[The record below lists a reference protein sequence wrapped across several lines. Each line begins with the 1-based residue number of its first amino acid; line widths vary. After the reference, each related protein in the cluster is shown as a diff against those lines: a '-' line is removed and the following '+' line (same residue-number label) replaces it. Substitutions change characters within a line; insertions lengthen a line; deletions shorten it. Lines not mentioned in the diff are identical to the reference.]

1 MIFLVAPASVDQRE
15 IDASLAIG
23 LEKLLQLQSFD
34 LVLTIHVNAALTKK
48 VDVIV
53 GFARD
58 QVLSFLSAL
67 PARDRGLTKLGITCQ
82 LSFEGD
88 PHLLKQNDSGA
99 YFNEL
104 QSVLFEGLDQ
114 TYEAGHYASLKS
126 HAVRFSFYHGDT
138 MSRLC
143 TNPISKPEMIL
154 RNINAAHVFPALP
167 RETVATSV
175 NLEWDPRL
183 LHPGNTLSVV
193 E

>member
-1 MIFLVAPASVDQRE
+1 MIFLLAPASVDQRE
-15 IDASLAIG
+15 IDSSLAIG
-23 LEKLLQLQSFD
+23 LDKLLQLQSFD
-34 LVLTIHVNAALTKK
+34 LVLTIHVNAALAKK

-58 QVLSFLSAL
+58 QVLSFLRAL
-67 PARDRGLTKLGITCQ
+67 PAQDCGLAELGITCQ

-88 PHLLKQNDSGA
+88 PHLLKQNDIGA

-104 QSVLFEGLDQ
+104 PSVFAGLDQ
-114 TYEAGHYASLKS
+114 AYDDGYYPSLKS
-126 HAVRFSFYHGDT
+126 HAICFSFYHGDT

-143 TNPISKPEMIL
+143 INPISKPEMDLQEID
-154 RNINAAHVFPALP
+154 AALDFPALT
-167 RETVATSV
+167 RGAVATSL

-183 LHPGNTLSVV
+183 LHPGDALSVD

>member
-1 MIFLVAPASVDQRE
+1 MIFLLAPASVDQRE
-15 IDASLAIG
+15 IDSSLAIG

-88 PHLLKQNDSGA
+88 PHLLKQNVSGA
-99 YFNEL
+99 YLGEL
-104 QSVLFEGLDQ
+104 RSVLFKRLDRA
-114 TYEAGHYASLKS
+114 YEDGHYALLKS
-126 HAVRFSFYHGDT
+126 YAVRFSFYHGDT

-143 TNPISKPEMIL
+143 TNPISKPKMVFEEID
-154 RNINAAHVFPALP
+154 AAPHFPALK
-167 RETVATSV
+167 RGTVATSL
-175 NLEWDPRL
+175 NMEWDPRL
-183 LHPGNTLSVV
+183 FHPDNVD